1 VVTLQQS
8 RNQARAT
15 IKGIELKARAELG
28 QSWGGVWN
36 LRGGYGYTKGTGAD
50 GQGLESISP
59 WQVKLGVGQKA
70 ARWNWE
76 LAATHHAAKKQS
88 DVSTSS
94 SALFATPSFTVL
106 DLTTQVELRKGL
118 RLNLGLFNLTDKKYW
133 NWSDVRGVTRPPSAP
148 PSTPT
153 ASRAAMCVSRWSPT
167 SKTITAWASA
177 PALARLLTKHHGASM
192 SHNARSHTH
201 PETASANQDEEY
213 LLSEQEAVLAAT
225 LALMTGFAHG
235 CCPAHK
241 GPLPPRWPTS
251 SVPWC
256 TACRGRSCPATCRR
270 CCCACA
276 PAGRR
281 RRPITPKP
289 T

>member
-1 VVTLQQS
+1 VPTAGELNNFFGNITPFYGYYILPNPNLKAETSNNFDLGIRDAEGAFQWEAAAFYGKYRNFIERYANAGSVGTSPVVTLQQS

-70 ARWNWE
+70 AHWNWE

-94 SALFATPSFTVL
+94 SALFMTPSFTVL

-118 RLNLGLFNLTDKKYW
+118 RLNLGLFNLTDRKYW
-133 NWSDVRGVTRPPSAP
+133 NWSDVRGDHGHRARRHRRLQPAGPQCACLAGRRLLKPQPPGPVLA
-148 PSTPT
+148 
-153 ASRAAMCVSRWSPT
+153 
-167 SKTITAWASA
+167 
-177 PALARLLTKHHGASM
+177 ALAQAFLTKHHWSQHVAQ
-192 SHNARSHTH
+192 R
-201 PETASANQDEEY
+201 P
-213 LLSEQEAVLAAT
+213 LA
-225 LALMTGFAHG
+225 FA
-235 CCPAHK
+235 
-241 GPLPPRWPTS
+241 PRDRQRQP
-251 SVPWC
+251 
-256 TACRGRSCPATCRR
+256 G
-270 CCCACA
+270 
-276 PAGRR
+276 
-281 RRPITPKP
+281 
-289 T
+289 